1 MIKVHACQELLNRT
15 PLVKCLHSW
24 VDFCIC
30 HKIPVA
36 GRFLPGIL
44 EVNATWIWKKM
55 RDRYIYIY
63 TYIPIVGGRFFEL
76 VMDGCFLVGS
86 CAMESAFDLV
96 FGLWW
101 VLFKKGVVW
110 IKQRKKGIGNF
121 ISVSQHG
128 VLTCGKNRNGWWIW
142 MSMPY

>member
-24 VDFCIC
+24 VDFCCC

-63 TYIPIVGGRFFEL
+63 SNSRGQVFWVG
-76 VMDGCFLVGS
+76 DGWVFLGWLLRNGVGLW
-86 CAMESAFDLV
+86 AFDLV

-110 IKQRKKGIGNF
+110 IKQRKKGFGNF